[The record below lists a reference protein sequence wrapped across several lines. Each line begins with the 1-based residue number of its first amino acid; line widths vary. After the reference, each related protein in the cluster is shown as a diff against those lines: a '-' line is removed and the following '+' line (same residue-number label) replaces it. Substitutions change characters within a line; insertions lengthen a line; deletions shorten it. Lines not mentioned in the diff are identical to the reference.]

1 MRPSIAMDTSGG
13 FCGTCW
19 CWRVSPSCWRPR
31 SEHQLGS
38 RGVSTWPSAS
48 SWPCCCLWPSCVSG
62 LVAWL
67 IALTIL
73 ARVFFL
79 LSSRNV
85 RFHICTEACSDREGY
100 VAIFSPTYFLG
111 EGETLTKK
119 IARTGCFLGGFLAM
133 LVYVYTWD
141 SLIIHHCTL
150 GFLSKI
156 SLGVI
161 YYYGGP

>member
-1 MRPSIAMDTSGG
+1 MLEGVAILLTASFRASAG
-13 FCGTCW
+13 
-19 CWRVSPSCWRPR
+19 
-31 SEHQLGS
+31 QS
-38 RGVSTWPSAS
+38 RGVDLTFSIFLAMLLP
-48 SWPCCCLWPSCVSG
+48 
-62 LVAWL
+62 VAFMREW
-67 IALTIL
+67 
-73 ARVFFL
+73 ARRVTNCPHYPRKGAFFL

-150 GFLSKI
+150 GFLSEI
-156 SLGVI
+156 SLGGI
-161 YYYGGP
+161 YYSGGP